1 MVLEKRNEIWESE
14 NRNIEI
20 ENFIANL
27 ISKINTN
34 PKSNIN
40 LIIEQALRDLVEEK
54 KILEGKYE

>member
-20 ENFIANL
+20 ENFIVNL

-40 LIIEQALRDLVEEK
+40 LMIEQALRELVEEK